1 MRSPY
6 GRQRCRRLEMRAIT
20 ATLTL
25 KPLMDQTRGVLFP
38 SHLPTF
44 QRFAPPP
51 STAELAQWFW
61 IYRAQAALD
70 EAKATPENLMMTQT
84 GSRWG

>member
-25 KPLMDQTRGVLFP
+25 KPLMDQTRGER
-38 SHLPTF
+38 
-44 QRFAPPP
+44 QE
-51 STAELAQWFW
+51 AEDEFYASLAE
-61 IYRAQAALD
+61 D
-70 EAKATPENLMMTQT
+70 
-84 GSRWG
+84 

>member
-1 MRSPY
+1 
-6 GRQRCRRLEMRAIT
+6 
-20 ATLTL
+20 
-25 KPLMDQTRGVLFP
+25 MDQKRGVLFP

-61 IYRAQAALD
+61 ICRAQAAMD
-70 EAKATPENLMMTQT
+70 EANATPRVPHDD
-84 GSRWG
+84 SDR